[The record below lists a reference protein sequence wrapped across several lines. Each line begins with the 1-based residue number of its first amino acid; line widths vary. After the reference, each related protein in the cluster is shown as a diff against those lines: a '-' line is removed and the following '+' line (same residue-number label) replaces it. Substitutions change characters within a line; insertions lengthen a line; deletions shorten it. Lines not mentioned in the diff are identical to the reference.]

1 MAIVNKP
8 DMNYGTWAENGNI
21 EIPSSEKVEEGWVIE
36 KPLNEHMNWVQ
47 NRQDK
52 MLQYLN
58 QRGMAEWDFRTEYP
72 KDAYVVRAGLLYQAL
87 IQNTDKD
94 PTTNTNIWKQ
104 PFALSGVADGAGG
117 EIEKIK
123 NQEGYLSL
131 YVSKKNPV
139 MTGEA
144 KGIAY
149 LESTG
154 KSGLKFTGGL
164 PQIFSSGK
172 VVAEFSGG
180 SQPNDV
186 VTHQQLG
193 TRLQGY
199 QVGDIYITT
208 AAGDPKTR
216 LGYGTWERFAQGEV
230 LVGFST
236 SVSNSVPQWVKT
248 VGSKFGSYDHKL
260 LTDELPSHNHS
271 MNIKQ
276 YRHGKHG
283 RAASEAF
290 WADGDSSDTSPRL
303 PSNYKTIIDNTGGD
317 QPHNN
322 VQPSIVVFMWKRT
335 A

>member
-1 MAIVNKP
+1 
-8 DMNYGTWAENGNI
+8 MNYGIWAENGNT
-21 EIPSSEKVEEGWVIE
+21 ETPSSEKIEEGWVVE
-36 KPLNEHMNWVQ
+36 KPLNEYMNWLQ
-47 NRQDK
+47 NRQDR

-72 KDAYVVRAGLLYQAL
+72 KDAYVVRAGILYQAL
-87 IQNTDKD
+87 SQNTDRD
-94 PTTNTNIWKQ
+94 PTANTNIWKQ
-104 PFALSGVADGAGG
+104 PFALSGVADGAGA

-154 KSGLKFTGGL
+154 KSGLKFTGGF
-164 PQIFSSGK
+164 PQILSSGR

-180 SQPNDV
+180 SQPNDI

-193 TRLQGY
+193 ARLQGY
-199 QVGDIYITT
+199 KVGDIYITT
-208 AAGDPKTR
+208 ADGDPETR

-236 SVSNSVPQWVKT
+236 SVSNTTPQWVK
-248 VGSKFGSYDHKL
+248 VAGAKFGDYTHKL
-260 LTDELPSHNHS
+260 TVEEIPSHD
-271 MNIKQ
+271 
-276 YRHGKHG
+276 HGMLPLG
-283 RAASEAF
+283 SSGGVNGIDNGSASVAMK
-290 WADGDSSDTSPRL
+290 TSP
-303 PSNYKTIIDNTGGD
+303 TGGD

>member
-1 MAIVNKP
+1 
-8 DMNYGTWAENGNI
+8 
-21 EIPSSEKVEEGWVIE
+21 
-36 KPLNEHMNWVQ
+36 
-47 NRQDK
+47 
-52 MLQYLN
+52 
-58 QRGMAEWDFRTEYP
+58 
-72 KDAYVVRAGLLYQAL
+72 
-87 IQNTDKD
+87 
-94 PTTNTNIWKQ
+94 
-104 PFALSGVADGAGG
+104 
-117 EIEKIK
+117 
-123 NQEGYLSL
+123 
-131 YVSKKNPV
+131 

-193 TRLQGY
+193 TKLQGY
-199 QVGDIYITT
+199 KVGDIYITT
-208 AAGDPKTR
+208 ANGNPSER

-236 SVSNSVPQWVKT
+236 SVSNTTPQWVKT
-248 VGSKFGSYDHKL
+248 AGAKFGDYTHKL
-260 LTDELPSHNHS
+260 TVEEIPRHTHN
-271 MNIKQ
+271 
-276 YRHGKHG
+276 
-283 RAASEAF
+283 AASVRGNIDLDNGGRDAG
-290 WADGDSSDTSPRL
+290 ANNSATST
-303 PSNYKTIIDNTGGD
+303 SATGGD

>member
-72 KDAYVVRAGLLYQAL
+72 KDAYVVRSGSMYRA
-87 IQNTDKD
+87 IVQNVDKD
-94 PTTNTNIWKQ
+94 PTTNTDIWRK
-104 PFALSGVADGAGG
+104 PFAESGVADDAGG

-139 MTGEA
+139 MTGET
-144 KGIAY
+144 KGVAY

-154 KSGLKFTGGL
+154 KSGLKFSGGL

-193 TRLQGY
+193 ARLQGY

-208 AAGDPKTR
+208 ADGDPKTR

-236 SVSNSVPQWVKT
+236 SVSNTTPQWVKT
-248 VGSKFGSYDHKL
+248 AGAKFGEYTHKL
-260 LTDELPSHNHS
+260 TEGEMPSAAFKIREAGNHGARNHGGGGTGYASGGTRKFVSIPSLETGWKDE
-271 MNIKQ
+271 
-276 YRHGKHG
+276 
-283 RAASEAF
+283 
-290 WADGDSSDTSPRL
+290 
-303 PSNYKTIIDNTGGD
+303 
-317 QPHNN
+317 PHNN

>member
-8 DMNYGTWAENGNI
+8 DMNYGVWAENGNI
-21 EIPSSEKVEEGWVIE
+21 EIPSSEKVDEGWVIE
-36 KPLNEHMNWVQ
+36 KPRNEHMNWLQ
-47 NRQDK
+47 NRADK

-58 QRGMAEWDFRTEYP
+58 QRGMAEWDFRTDYP
-72 KDAYVVRAGLLYQAL
+72 KNAYVVRAGILYQAL
-87 IQNTDKD
+87 SQNTDKD
-94 PTTNTNIWKQ
+94 PTTNTSIWKQ
-104 PFALSGVADGAGG
+104 PFALSGVADSAGG

-154 KSGLKFTGGL
+154 KSGLKFAGGI
-164 PQIFSSGK
+164 PQISSSGG

-193 TRLQGY
+193 ARLQGY

-208 AAGDPKTR
+208 ADGDPRTR

-236 SVSNSVPQWVKT
+236 SVSNTTPQWVKT
-248 VGSKFGSYDHKL
+248 VGAKFGDYTHKL
-260 LTDELPSHNHS
+260 TTGEMPSAAFKVREAGNHGSREHGGGGTGYASAGARKFVNIPSLESGWNDE
-271 MNIKQ
+271 
-276 YRHGKHG
+276 
-283 RAASEAF
+283 
-290 WADGDSSDTSPRL
+290 
-303 PSNYKTIIDNTGGD
+303 
-317 QPHNN
+317 PHNN

>member
-72 KDAYVVRAGLLYQAL
+72 KDAYVVRSGSMYRA
-87 IQNTDKD
+87 IVQNVDKD
-94 PTTNTNIWKQ
+94 PTANTNIWMK
-104 PFALSGVADGAGG
+104 PFAESGVADGAGG

-123 NQEGYLSL
+123 NQDGYLKH
-131 YVSKKNPV
+131 YVRKEAPV

-144 KGIAY
+144 KGVAY

-154 KSGLKFTGGL
+154 KSGLKFSGGL

-180 SQPNDV
+180 SKPNDV

-193 TRLQGY
+193 ARLQGY

-208 AAGDPKTR
+208 ANGDPKTR

-236 SVSNSVPQWVKT
+236 SVSNATPQWVKT
-248 VGSKFGSYDHKL
+248 AGAKFGDYTHKL
-260 LTDELPSHNHS
+260 TEGEMPSKAFKIREAGNHGARNHGGGGTGYASGDTRKFVSIPSLETGWKDE
-271 MNIKQ
+271 
-276 YRHGKHG
+276 
-283 RAASEAF
+283 
-290 WADGDSSDTSPRL
+290 
-303 PSNYKTIIDNTGGD
+303 
-317 QPHNN
+317 PHNN
-322 VQPSIVVFMWKRT
+322 VQPSIVVYMWKRT

>member
-58 QRGMAEWDFRTEYP
+58 QRGMAEWDFRTDYP
-72 KDAYVVRAGLLYQAL
+72 KDAYVVRAGILYQAL
-87 IQNTDKD
+87 SQNTDKD
-94 PTTNTNIWKQ
+94 PTTNTEIWKQ
-104 PFALSGVADGAGG
+104 PFALSGVADGASS

-123 NQEGYLSL
+123 NQEGYLGL
-131 YVSKKNPV
+131 YVSKKNPE

-144 KGIAY
+144 KGVAY

-154 KSGLKFTGGL
+154 KSGLKFSGGL
-164 PQIFSSGK
+164 PQIFSSGR

-193 TRLQGY
+193 ARLQGY
-199 QVGDIYITT
+199 KVDDIYITT
-208 AAGDPKTR
+208 SSGDPKER
-216 LGYGTWERFAQGEV
+216 LGYGTWERFAEGRV
-230 LVGFST
+230 LVGIST
-236 SVSNSVPQWVKT
+236 SVSNEIPQWVKT
-248 VGSKFGSYDHKL
+248 AGSTHGEYEHKL
-260 LTDELPSHNHS
+260 SIAEMPSH
-271 MNIKQ
+271 
-276 YRHGKHG
+276 RHKLKHG
-283 RAASEAF
+283 RDNGSTDNNAGTLA
-290 WADGDSSDTSPRL
+290 SDTDRW
-303 PSNYKTIIDNTGGD
+303 SNQYIPDSNQEAVGGD

-322 VQPSIVVFMWKRT
+322 VQPSVVVYMWKRT

>member
-58 QRGMAEWDFRTEYP
+58 QRGMAEWDFRTDYP
-72 KDAYVVRAGLLYQAL
+72 KDAYVVRAGILYQAL
-87 IQNTDKD
+87 SQNTDKD
-94 PTTNTNIWKQ
+94 PTTNTEIWKQ
-104 PFALSGVADGAGG
+104 PFALSGVADGASS

-123 NQEGYLSL
+123 NQEGYLGL
-131 YVSKKNPV
+131 YVSKKNPE

-144 KGIAY
+144 KGVAY

-154 KSGLKFTGGL
+154 KSGLKFSGGL
-164 PQIFSSGK
+164 PQIFSSGR

-193 TRLQGY
+193 ARLQGY
-199 QVGDIYITT
+199 KVDDIYITT
-208 AAGDPKTR
+208 SSGDPKER
-216 LGYGTWERFAQGEV
+216 LGYGTWERFAEGRV
-230 LVGFST
+230 LVGVST
-236 SVSNSVPQWVKT
+236 SVSNEIPQWVKT
-248 VGSKFGSYDHKL
+248 AGSTHGEYEHKL
-260 LTDELPSHNHS
+260 SIAEMPSH
-271 MNIKQ
+271 
-276 YRHGKHG
+276 RHKLKHG
-283 RAASEAF
+283 RDNGSTDNNAGTLA
-290 WADGDSSDTSPRL
+290 SDTDRW
-303 PSNYKTIIDNTGGD
+303 SNQYIPDSNQEAVGGD

-322 VQPSIVVFMWKRT
+322 VQPSVVVYMWKRT